1 MDATV
6 LQTNTNNRNKFQYKA
21 SAKQMLCQKR
31 EPLEQVD
38 TNAIVQRTEQNCPCG
53 WKMIFAVGSSLG
65 YNIRYYTN

>member
-21 SAKQMLCQKR
+21 SAKQVLCQKR

-53 WKMIFAVGSSLG
+53 
-65 YNIRYYTN
+65 